1 MAEHSKAG
9 PPDKSTRSKTI
20 RDVARYSQI
29 GYTLVGSVFLGIGAG
44 YLVDK
49 WLDTY
54 PLFFV
59 LGAVLG
65 IVVGLYHFLVTVLR
79 K

>member
-9 PPDKSTRSKTI
+9 PPDKPSRSETMRAI
-20 RDVARYSQI
+20 VRYSQI
-29 GYTLVGSVFLGIGAG
+29 GYTLVASVFLGIGAG

-49 WLDTY
+49 WLDTD

-65 IVVGLYHFLVTVLR
+65 IVAGLYHFLVTVLR